1 MADGQDR
8 LEARAQAWADRQAG
22 SFADRPKRTLAKWLG
37 GLLVLI
43 VVFAIGFGALSWVLS
58 WGGEAKRVTGVE
70 NVREQYATVIEDWQA
85 MQAAAENACQAASAT
100 QSQGDPTIIEAP
112 SLAYDA
118 QYRRIAVDFNRRQA
132 NLFEARL
139 VGPKGYPRTAPTLA
153 VMQARVC
160 K

>member
-1 MADGQDR
+1 MADGRDR
-8 LEARAQAWADRQAG
+8 LEARAEAWADRHAG
-22 SFADRPKRTLAKWLG
+22 ALADRPKRTLAKWFG
-37 GLLVLI
+37 GFLAVLLVLT
-43 VVFAIGFGALSWVLS
+43 IGFGALSWVLS

-85 MQAAAENACQAASAT
+85 MEAAAANACQAKDAARE
-100 QSQGDPTIIEAP
+100 QGDPTIVESP
-112 SLAYDA
+112 SLAYDS
-118 QYRRIAVDFNRRQA
+118 QYRRIVVDYNRRQA

-139 VGPKGYPRTAPTLA
+139 VGPKGYPRVAPTLA